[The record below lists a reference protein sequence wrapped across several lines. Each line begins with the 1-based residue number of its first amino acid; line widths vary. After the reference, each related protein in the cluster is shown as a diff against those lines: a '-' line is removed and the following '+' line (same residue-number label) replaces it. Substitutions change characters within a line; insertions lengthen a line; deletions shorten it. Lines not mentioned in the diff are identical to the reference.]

1 MSIFGTIGVFVSSM
15 PFSSGVCAFSRAFF
29 GFLFILVVTAVRK
42 DAFDFDSVKRNI
54 VSLAVT
60 GVLLGSNWILLFAAY
75 DYVEVPTATVCYYMA
90 PIFLI
95 ILTPFV
101 LGEKL
106 SLRKLACVAIA
117 FIGVIL
123 VSGVSDLSGIDS
135 AKLIGIGV
143 SLIAAVADAG
153 ILLLSK
159 RLTGVSGIARVTVQ
173 LAVAAVML
181 FVYVFATEGIGAF
194 SVEPKFI
201 PILLIIGIVHTGF
214 AYILFYDAIA
224 VLDAQSFAI
233 FSYADPIVALAASAI
248 VLGEVLSPVAALG
261 AALIL
266 GATFADGVADALFD
280 RKSSIKKHHPQS

>member
-1 MSIFGTIGVFVSSM
+1 MSVFGTIGVVVSSV
-15 PFSSGVCAFSRAFF
+15 PVSSGVCAFSRALF
-29 GFLFILVVTAVRK
+29 GFLFILAVTAVRK
-42 DAFDFDSVKRNI
+42 DSFDFASVKRNI
-54 VSLAVT
+54 VSLVAT
-60 GVLLGSNWILLFAAY
+60 GLLLGANWILLFAAY

-90 PIFLI
+90 PFFLI
-95 ILTPFV
+95 LLSPFV

-106 SLRKLACVAIA
+106 SLRKLACVAVA
-117 FIGVIL
+117 FVGMIL
-123 VSGVSDLSGIDS
+123 VSGMSDVSGIDS
-135 AKLIGIGV
+135 AKIVGITLALVG
-143 SLIAAVADAG
+143 AVADAG

-181 FVYVFATEGIGAF
+181 FVYVSATEGIGAF
-194 SVEPKFI
+194 AVEPKYI
-201 PILLIIGIVHTGF
+201 PILVIIGIIHTGF

-266 GATFADGVADALFD
+266 GATFADGIADSLLT
-280 RKSSIKKHHPQS
+280 RNSE